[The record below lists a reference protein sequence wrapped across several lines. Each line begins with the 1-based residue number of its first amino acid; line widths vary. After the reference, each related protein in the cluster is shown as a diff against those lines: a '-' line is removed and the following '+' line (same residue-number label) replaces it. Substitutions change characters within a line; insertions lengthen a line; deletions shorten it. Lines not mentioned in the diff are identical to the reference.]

1 MEDPPMRIIGPP
13 EYKPDVTCLHGPPW
27 RTNPEWPTPRHFDYR
42 TPGGSVKPNSDAPN
56 AGTE

>member
-1 MEDPPMRIIGPP
+1 MRIIGPP